1 MNPAPPPPR
10 NPPPPANRP
19 PRLHFCE
26 PPAIPAATATI
37 PAYPLVVHMGD
48 TVLLPAPRHPL
59 LCHPLDLAHALVF
72 TVGVVRV
79 RLAVEGLVGVGAGV
93 LELAPHLQ
101 ERGGRV
107 EGGRLR
113 ARRRS
118 RRGGRRR
125 GRGWRPGGGA
135 RARGA
140 RPRGCGARP
149 RAPWR
154 RAPPRPGARPSG

>member
-1 MNPAPPPPR
+1 LPVPIGPSCRLVPAR
-10 NPPPPANRP
+10 AHTGVA
-19 PRLHFCE
+19 RLACHLHPLPYE
-26 PPAIPAATATI
+26 P
-37 PAYPLVVHMGD
+37 D
-48 TVLLPAPRHPL
+48 LLPLRLAEPL
-59 LCHPLDLAHALVF
+59 PTGDGGGSGGGDVREASCDLAHALVV

-79 RLAVEGLVGVGAGV
+79 RLAVEGVGGVGAGV

-101 ERGGRV
+101 ERGGHV

-113 ARRRS
+113 ARRS

-125 GRGWRPGGGA
+125 GQGWRLGGGA

-140 RPRGCGARP
+140 RPRGCGTRP

-154 RAPPRPGARPSG
+154 RAPPRPSARPSS